1 MRGLTSFRRPAKS
14 FRKVND
20 NSPRLNPVAMLNVNG
35 VAIRVRNAGIESVKS
50 SHFSLATAPHMSA
63 PTMIRAGAVA

>member
-1 MRGLTSFRRPAKS
+1 
-14 FRKVND
+14 
-20 NSPRLNPVAMLNVNG
+20 

-50 SHFSLATAPHMSA
+50 SHFSLVTAPHMSA